1 MSRSIQPHNT
11 PLRRL
16 ISAVLAAYWL
26 LAAITV
32 CAPMAMAE
40 SSTLK
45 QTHEETTSSH
55 MGMTHHMEHA
65 VDVQAAEQEINTAIN
80 DVHAT
85 MDCCADNESHTTVTC
100 ETGVSDDGHINHI
113 NTDLD
118 APTLILLASYLA
130 AAQPKQPPPY
140 PQSSSE
146 YHSTY
151 PRLHLQLS
159 VLLD

>member
-1 MSRSIQPHNT
+1 MTSYAQPHNA

-26 LAAITV
+26 LAAITL

-40 SSTLK
+40 K
-45 QTHEETTSSH
+45 PASSH
-55 MGMTHHMEHA
+55 EHMNHA
-65 VDVQAAEQEINTAIN
+65 MANTPAPMADI
-80 DVHAT
+80 HST
-85 MDCCADNESHTTVTC
+85 MDCCADNETHTAVAC
-100 ETGVSDDGHINHI
+100 DTGVTDDGNINHPSS
-113 NTDLD
+113 DLD

-130 AAQPKQPPPY
+130 APRLKQSPPFPQPSP
-140 PQSSSE
+140 E